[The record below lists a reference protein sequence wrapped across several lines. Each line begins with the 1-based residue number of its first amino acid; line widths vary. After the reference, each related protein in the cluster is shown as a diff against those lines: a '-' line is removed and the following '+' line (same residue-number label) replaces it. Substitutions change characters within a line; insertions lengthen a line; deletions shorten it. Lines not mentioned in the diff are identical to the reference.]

1 MLNKL
6 KENKMK
12 KLPEKVQRQLRELS
26 YDDLCLVFVDIIEK
40 QNIEKETKSMIVA
53 YIEKRLKRLQK
64 QNDYNDISIPDH
76 EYIAKWGVK

>member
-1 MLNKL
+1 
-6 KENKMK
+6 MK

-40 QNIEKETKSMIVA
+40 QNIEKETKSMLVV

-64 QNDYNDISIPDH
+64 QNDYNDGSIPDH
-76 EYIAKWGVK
+76 EYIVKWGRN

>member
-1 MLNKL
+1 
-6 KENKMK
+6 MK

-40 QNIEKETKSMIVA
+40 QNIETETKSMLVA

-64 QNDYNDISIPDH
+64 QNDYNDSSIPDH
-76 EYIAKWGVK
+76 EYIAKLGVK